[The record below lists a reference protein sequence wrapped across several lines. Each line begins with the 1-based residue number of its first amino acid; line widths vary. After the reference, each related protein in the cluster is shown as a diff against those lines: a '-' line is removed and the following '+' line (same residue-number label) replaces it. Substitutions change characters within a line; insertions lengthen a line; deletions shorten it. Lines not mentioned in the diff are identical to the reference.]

1 MADSSDFSG
10 SDAEAEDIFLLHDA
24 AAAGDVESLRQLL
37 EQRTAHLQQ
46 QMDVDSE
53 AATAQQLLPDDDPYL
68 QAKDQ
73 NECTPLH
80 IAILQGRVECAQLLV
95 QAQASVC
102 VDCDGCPCLHMATCT
117 GALPER
123 EAAALQLVKML
134 LEAGAD
140 SIQRDDCGRLALH
153 WSAEL
158 GLAEVCQLLLQATTE
173 AAAALTARVAAAA
186 ADAET
191 GEEQPMLEMP
201 NLLEMQD
208 NNGDNVLHVAARFN
222 QAAVLQLLLSQDSF
236 DPADA
241 AVTKNKQSFTPLAA
255 AAFFGAAAAA
265 PLLLQAHAA
274 ALSVP
279 DKHGFTPADLAER
292 RGHKA
297 LAARLR
303 SAAAA
308 AAEAAAAGPAAANH
322 AAAAAA
328 AAGSNAAGMDSTVKQ
343 LPTLIV
349 APPECELHRTCP
361 DPLPR
366 GCHPPPENVDRIRV
380 LSQEGR
386 GILHSRGLQQR
397 LSWELSVP
405 PAPISDVL
413 RVHDWNYVRGLQ
425 LACQAIPDRPDA
437 QAHLDP
443 DTAVSH
449 HTFHVALRAASAV
462 CVAID
467 RVIRGQAANAFCVV
481 RPPGHHAGPRG
492 IVPSKKD
499 RTGSHGF
506 CLLNNVAIGAA
517 YAMNVHRHAGIQRVA
532 ILDFDVHHGNGTRA
546 CVSNTAPGTLRVP
559 FTTPLSEGVHVYH
572 TYQPWFDVDDDDNVL
587 FASVQG
593 YGPKAASMPDVFVYP
608 GSGATCDTQELKV
621 AQEKGQLVQEKAAT
635 AAAAAAPVGNRANG
649 IVPAG
654 AGEQQVKQ
662 EQPAAGDTD
671 TSHMVDED
679 PHREFLSTTA
689 DDPVLSGPRI
699 VDVGIPGPGFHPL
712 LWRRAWRD
720 KVLPALVNFNPDLIL
735 VSAGFDAHRKDE
747 INFRYIGVTEADY
760 EWITDE
766 IVQVANRCC
775 NGRVVSVLEGGY
787 NINGGI
793 VSAFARSVAAHVRG
807 LAEPHSQA
815 WDPQEPHIE
824 RETERRRQ
832 QERAAKAAAKRAA
845 ALERQKRAIAMAAAT
860 AVHGDAAAA
869 AAAVAAAKGGAAA
882 GGGVRGD
889 KGAAAA
895 AAAASEEASAEP
907 AEGRSKRRRAGAVDY
922 AALNAQLEA
931 EAAAAH
937 KSLDA

>member
-10 SDAEAEDIFLLHDA
+10 SDAEAEDLFLLHDA
-24 AAAGDVESLRQLL
+24 AAAGDVESLKQLL
-37 EQRTAHLQQ
+37 EQRTSHLQQ
-46 QMDVDSE
+46 QMDVDGE
-53 AATAQQLLPDDDPYL
+53 GPAEEQLLPNDDPYL

-80 IAILQGRVECAQLLV
+80 IAILQGHVECAQLLV
-95 QAQASVC
+95 QAQASVS
-102 VDCDGCPCLHMATCT
+102 VDCDGCPPLHMATCT
-117 GALPER
+117 GALPGR
-123 EAAALQLVKML
+123 EDAALQLAKLL

-173 AAAALTARVAAAA
+173 AAAALTAQVAAASA
-186 ADAET
+186 ADAAA
-191 GEEQPMLEMP
+191 GEEPPLDPP

-222 QAAVLQLLLSQDSF
+222 QPAVLQLLLSQESVNA
-236 DPADA
+236 ADA
-241 AVTKNKQSFTPLAA
+241 AVAKNKQSFTPLAA
-255 AAFFGAAAAA
+255 AAFYGAAAAA

-274 ALSVP
+274 ALSVT
-279 DKHGFTPADLAER
+279 DKHGFTPADLAHR
-292 RGHKA
+292 RGHTA

-303 SAAAA
+303 AAAAA
-308 AAEAAAAGPAAANH
+308 AAEAAAAGGTAANR

-328 AAGSNAAGMDSTVKQ
+328 AADGADDTVKQ

-349 APPECELHRTCP
+349 APHECELHRTCP

-380 LSQEGR
+380 LSQEGS
-386 GILHSRGLQQR
+386 GILRSRGLQQR
-397 LSWELSVP
+397 LEWELSVP
-405 PAPISDVL
+405 PAPIADVL

-437 QAHLDP
+437 IAHLDP

-546 CVSNTAPGTLRVP
+546 CVSNTVPGTLRVP
-559 FTTPLSEGVHVYH
+559 FTTPLSEGMHVYH
-572 TYQPWFDVDDDDNVL
+572 TYAPWFDVDDDDNVL

-608 GSGATCDTQELKV
+608 GSGATCDTQDLKL
-621 AQEKGQLVQEKAAT
+621 AQEKAQQAQEKAEEK
-635 AAAAAAPVGNRANG
+635 AAAAAAAAAAAGGANG
-649 IVPAG
+649 TGPAA
-654 AGEQQVKQ
+654 AGPGGQQVKQ
-662 EQPAAGDTD
+662 EEDAVGDAA
-671 TSHMVDED
+671 TSHMVAED
-679 PHREFLSTTA
+679 PNHEFPSSTA
-689 DDPVLSGPRI
+689 DDPILAGPRVI
-699 VDVGIPGPGFHPL
+699 EVGIPGPGFHPL

-787 NINGGI
+787 NINGGL

-824 RETERRRQ
+824 REIERRRQ
-832 QERAAKAAAKRAA
+832 QERAAKVAAKRAA
-845 ALERQKRAIAMAAAT
+845 ALERQKRAAAAAAAT
-860 AVHGDAAAA
+860 PAQGDSAAAAGKDVGSAEQGKAAAAAA
-869 AAAVAAAKGGAAA
+869 AAAVEG
-882 GGGVRGD
+882 
-889 KGAAAA
+889 
-895 AAAASEEASAEP
+895 EEASVAVP
-907 AEGRSKRRRAGAVDY
+907 VEGRSKRRRAAAVDY

-931 EAAAAH
+931 EAAAAQ
-937 KSLDA
+937 KAADA